1 MRLEGK
7 IALITGGAS
16 GFGREAARRFA
27 EEGASVAI
35 ADLNEQL
42 GKQSLAE
49 LEAAGKRPGLF
60 IAGDIATAAGAQQAV
75 GRTIERFGRIDVLV
89 NNAGIADNMGTQT
102 WNVEEETWDRIQRI
116 NLKSVYL
123 CSRVAIADMLKRK
136 APGAIVNTASI
147 AASSPV
153 GGAAYAASKG
163 GMLSYTRL
171 VARELAPHGIR
182 LNCVSPGFM
191 RTPMSLGEARGTSKQ
206 EQEQRMAMFAQ
217 RTPMGRPG
225 TPLDIADAML
235 YLASDEARFV
245 TGQELV
251 VDGGFLV
258 RS

>member
-27 EEGASVAI
+27 EEGATVAI
-35 ADLNEQL
+35 ADLNEKQ
-42 GKQSLAE
+42 GKDSLAD
-49 LEAAGKRPGLF
+49 LEAAGKRPGLLVV
-60 IAGDIATAAGAQQAV
+60 GDVATEAGARAAV
-75 GRTIERFGRIDVLV
+75 GKTIEKFGRIDVLL
-89 NNAGIADNMGTQT
+89 NNAGIASGLRSDT
-102 WNVEEETWDRIQRI
+102 WDADEEAWDRILRI

-123 CSRVAIADMLKRK
+123 CSRVAIKDMLKRNK
-136 APGAIVNTASI
+136 GSIVNTASI

-153 GGAAYAASKG
+153 GGAPYAASKG

-171 VARELAPHGIR
+171 VARELAPRGIR
-182 LNCVSPGFM
+182 MNCVSPGFM
-191 RTPMSLGEARGTSKQ
+191 RTPMATGENRGASKE
-206 EQEQRMAMFAQ
+206 EQEKVMAYFAQ
-217 RTPMGRPG
+217 RTPMGMPG
-225 TPLDIADAML
+225 APLDIANAMV

-258 RS
+258 R